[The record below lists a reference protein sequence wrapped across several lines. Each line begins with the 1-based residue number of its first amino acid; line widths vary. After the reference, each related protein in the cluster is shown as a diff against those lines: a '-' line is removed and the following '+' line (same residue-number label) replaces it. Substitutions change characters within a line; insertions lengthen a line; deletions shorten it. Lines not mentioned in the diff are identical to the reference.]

1 MTQIESKRKKIAI
14 IGGGISGLSVA
25 YLLKEDFNVSLY
37 EKENNLGGHAITI
50 HENLELKN
58 NSIKKI
64 FFDIGFLV
72 YNEKNYPNF
81 TKLINQIGVDTEKSN
96 MSFSV
101 SIDDH
106 TFEYGSTGLLSIT
119 NNFRNLFLKE
129 FWKMLFGIFQFYKKS
144 KAFLKGNNQKI
155 TLEVFLNENKFNKP
169 VIDKHILPM
178 CGAIW
183 SASKR
188 KVLLMPAY
196 YILTFL
202 DNHGLLSFFKRP
214 AWKTISNGSRNYV
227 KKLEEKIE
235 GDIFKNQ
242 KVTKIIRK
250 NDKVNVKSKSL
261 TKIYDN
267 VIFAIHADDILNI
280 LADPSVEEKKLL
292 SQFSFEK
299 NLIYVHQDKS
309 LMPKN
314 KNVWSSWNVVTQKNK
329 TKKNDRICVTYWIN
343 LLQNFTTKLPVLVT
357 LNPTRKVE
365 IKKNR
370 ILKKLYLK
378 HPILNKNHFMVS
390 NKLKEIQ
397 GERMTY
403 FAGAWTGYGFHEDG
417 LKSSIMIS
425 KLLYNNNKKND

>member
-1 MTQIESKRKKIAI
+1 M
-14 IGGGISGLSVA
+14 
-25 YLLKEDFNVSLY
+25 
-37 EKENNLGGHAITI
+37 
-50 HENLELKN
+50 
-58 NSIKKI
+58 
-64 FFDIGFLV
+64 
-72 YNEKNYPNF
+72 
-81 TKLINQIGVDTEKSN
+81 
-96 MSFSV
+96 
-101 SIDDH
+101 
-106 TFEYGSTGLLSIT
+106 
-119 NNFRNLFLKE
+119 
-129 FWKMLFGIFQFYKKS
+129 
-144 KAFLKGNNQKI
+144 
-155 TLEVFLNENKFNKP
+155 
-169 VIDKHILPM
+169 
-178 CGAIW
+178 
-183 SASKR
+183 
-188 KVLLMPAY
+188 
-196 YILTFL
+196 
-202 DNHGLLSFFKRP
+202 
-214 AWKTISNGSRNYV
+214 
-227 KKLEEKIE
+227 
-235 GDIFKNQ
+235 
-242 KVTKIIRK
+242 
-250 NDKVNVKSKSL
+250 
-261 TKIYDN
+261 
-267 VIFAIHADDILNI
+267 NI